1 MRELKLEKEDQDDG
15 MLEEAKYVFQNNFV
29 PFDPDKVFR
38 CRLRR
43 PIFCAECEGAVP
55 ATLEEINTRIEEKRL
70 FCHFKLP
77 ENTECYG
84 IRLEKVKGDLILL
97 LPMKD
102 AVLPVA
108 VCTELDL
115 EILGKK

>member
-1 MRELKLEKEDQDDG
+1 MKEPELEQEEQEDG
-15 MLEEAKYVFQNNFV
+15 MSEGAKYVFQNNFV
-29 PFDPDKVFR
+29 PFDQNKVFR

-43 PIFCAECEGAVP
+43 AIFCAESDGAVP
-55 ATLEEINTRIEEKRL
+55 ATLEEIDNRLAEKRL

-84 IRLEKVKGDLILL
+84 IRLERVKGNLILL
-97 LPMKD
+97 LSEKD
-102 AVLPVA
+102 SVLPVA